1 MAGRTVAVGLTPGQ
15 IVEAALALMDEHGQE
30 WLTMRRLA
38 EHLGV
43 SAPTLYWHVKNREE
57 LMDLAIDAALDGGEF
72 TTSDD
77 PDWRVRVSEFMHG
90 LRDRLTAHPWV
101 TELTR
106 NRYTH
111 SVHQLTVH
119 AVDVAAS
126 IGLPATETA
135 DRARLMIWQVNG
147 FTTMENNIRAG
158 TAYHQPVGRGSTF
171 QVTSPVAPDEREAT
185 DYDAELATLDIDA
198 LFDLT
203 VQLFIAGI
211 ESVAGDR
218 RSTSRSRRR

>member
-1 MAGRTVAVGLTPGQ
+1 MAGRTVAVGLTPDQ
-15 IVEAALALMDEHGQE
+15 IVDATLTLLDQHGQE

-43 SAPTLYWHVKNREE
+43 SAPTLYWHVKNRDE
-57 LMDLAIDAALDGGEF
+57 LMDLAVEAALDGGDV

-77 PDWRVRVSEFMHG
+77 PDWRVQIAEFMHG
-90 LRDRLTAHPWV
+90 LRARLTAHPWV

-111 SVHQLTVH
+111 SVHQLSVH
-119 AVDVAAS
+119 AVEVAS
-126 IGLPATETA
+126 TIGLSPAETA

-158 TAYHQPVGRGSTF
+158 TAYHLPTGTGSTF
-171 QVTSPVAPDEREAT
+171 DVTPPASEADRDPT
-185 DYDAELATLDIDA
+185 AVDAELAVLDIDA
-198 LFDLT
+198 LFRLN
-203 VQLFIAGI
+203 VQMFIAGI
-211 ESVAGDR
+211 DALR
-218 RSTSRSRRR
+218 RAAED